1 MPKECVCEHPFVQYA
16 KVTLLEISPCQC
28 PTVKRSGSCS
38 YALLYLPTF
47 MRAGVRGSSPGKIF
61 SFKVAL
67 PPKIWFSG
75 SQVWNKTKG
84 TVTLKHCA
92 VHKQFITHSYWEV
105 IRWTKRI
112 SFSYSTVPTEWDIG
126 SDSPRNSVF
135 TPTYFQAEA
144 VRKSSRQLQVL
155 PGKNYLLFVVETYHT
170 FTFSS
175 FVFSLSNSQAQP
187 MSTVQRPPKSTTE
200 KVPGPDV
207 TRVRPSSST
216 GRTAEVTLIQS
227 GRRPLFNH

>member
-1 MPKECVCEHPFVQYA
+1 MKQ
-16 KVTLLEISPCQC
+16 
-28 PTVKRSGSCS
+28 
-38 YALLYLPTF
+38 
-47 MRAGVRGSSPGKIF
+47 
-61 SFKVAL
+61 
-67 PPKIWFSG
+67 
-75 SQVWNKTKG
+75 TKG

-105 IRWTKRI
+105 IRWTKRL

-135 TPTYFQAEA
+135 TPPYFKAEA

-155 PGKNYLLFVVETYHT
+155 PGKNHLLFVVETYHT

-187 MSTVQRPPKSTTE
+187 MSTVQRPPKSTME
-200 KVPGPDV
+200 RCQDGMSHAFVPLALPDELLRSRWSSQV
-207 TRVRPSSST
+207 DACSST
-216 GRTAEVTLIQS
+216 T
-227 GRRPLFNH
+227 N